1 MRGDIIARI
10 AQWLANEVVV
20 KGLANSALFQ
30 RFALRTHAT
39 FRQLADRSRTLPLGS
54 ESSTALLERFR
65 ERTMHWSRWMQDFQE
80 GLKEVARRNQGT
92 RAG

>member
-20 KGLANSALFQ
+20 KGLANSTLFQ

-39 FRQLADRSRTLPLGS
+39 FRQLAERSRSMPLRPD
-54 ESSTALLERFR
+54 SSTALLERFR
-65 ERTMHWSRWMQDFQE
+65 ERTLHWSRWMQDFQE
-80 GLKEVARRNQGT
+80 GLKEVARRNHGN
-92 RAG
+92 RVS